1 MKRRDLVA
9 LPLPGLQS
17 PGGSRANRESSA
29 GGEDRPPL
37 VTAWSAIALEPA
49 LQ

>member
-9 LPLPGLQS
+9 LPSPGLQS
-17 PGGSRANRESSA
+17 PDGGRANREPNASR
-29 GGEDRPPL
+29 EDRPPL
-37 VTAWSAIALEPA
+37 VTAWSVIALEPA